1 MANKRISYHFDE
13 HIPHAVAKALRQY
26 GVDVSTSIEAGLHQ
40 ADDSAHLEYARLAGR
55 VIVTFDADFLQ
66 FHATGVEHAGIAYI
80 RPNSRSIGN
89 LIEMLRLFY
98 ELFLA
103 DEMTN
108 RLEYL

>member
-1 MANKRISYHFDE
+1 MANKRLSYHFDK
-13 HIPHAVAKALRQY
+13 HTPHAVAKALRQY
-26 GVDVSTSIEAGLHQ
+26 GVDVTTPIEVGLRQ
-40 ADDSAHLEYARLAGR
+40 ADDSAHLEHPRISGR

-66 FHATGVEHAGIAYI
+66 LHTTGVEHAGIAYI
-80 RPNSRSIGN
+80 RPISRSIGN

-98 ELFLA
+98 ELSLA